1 VVDDVERDEAVDR
14 AQALERRAVGAG
26 PQLEL
31 VAGPGRKDPSLGAQ
45 HLGRDRAPETVDL
58 VLEEAVRRLQ
68 QPQPRPALPHERPVA
83 LQPLDQ
89 APLLQARKRLPDR
102 RPREA
107 EPRAQVRL
115 GGETGAR
122 LPAAARDHLL
132 EQLGELEVE
141 RDRGRPI
148 DPRSRE
154 VAVHVASWAC
164 CTYRMT
170 LCSQDDRCQA
180 PRARAMKILAVGD
193 SYMPVRYFEQA
204 FARLEGIHEIDYL
217 HIDAGRAFV
226 PSSPSEL
233 SLREYQGTPAELV
246 ERMAGVEVVAVQ
258 GAPVTDAVL
267 DASSVLR
274 LVCCARGGPVNVDM
288 EAVSARGLPL
298 VNTPGKNADAVA
310 DLTIAFL
317 VMLARGLPKAQAFL
331 EQGHRLRDNWEGAR
345 FMGSDL
351 RRHVLGLVG
360 FGQIGRRV
368 AERALPFGIS
378 AIAYDPY
385 TRVDGGV
392 EQVETL
398 TELLARADFVSL
410 HARATPENE
419 NLIDA
424 HALAVMKPGAFL
436 VNTARE
442 TLVDEDALDAALAS
456 GRLAGAALDVVRTSP
471 QSGRHR
477 LLRHENVVLTPH
489 LGGATHET
497 LLQGAEMIADEIVR
511 FAAGEPLV
519 NVVNRE
525 AVAA

>member
-1 VVDDVERDEAVDR
+1 
-14 AQALERRAVGAG
+14 
-26 PQLEL
+26 
-31 VAGPGRKDPSLGAQ
+31 
-45 HLGRDRAPETVDL
+45 
-58 VLEEAVRRLQ
+58 
-68 QPQPRPALPHERPVA
+68 
-83 LQPLDQ
+83 
-89 APLLQARKRLPDR
+89 
-102 RPREA
+102 
-107 EPRAQVRL
+107 
-115 GGETGAR
+115 
-122 LPAAARDHLL
+122 
-132 EQLGELEVE
+132 
-141 RDRGRPI
+141 
-148 DPRSRE
+148 
-154 VAVHVASWAC
+154 
-164 CTYRMT
+164 
-170 LCSQDDRCQA
+170 
-180 PRARAMKILAVGD
+180 
-193 SYMPVRYFEQA
+193 
-204 FARLEGIHEIDYL
+204 
-217 HIDAGRAFV
+217 
-226 PSSPSEL
+226 
-233 SLREYQGTPAELV
+233 
-246 ERMAGVEVVAVQ
+246 
-258 GAPVTDAVL
+258 VTDAVL